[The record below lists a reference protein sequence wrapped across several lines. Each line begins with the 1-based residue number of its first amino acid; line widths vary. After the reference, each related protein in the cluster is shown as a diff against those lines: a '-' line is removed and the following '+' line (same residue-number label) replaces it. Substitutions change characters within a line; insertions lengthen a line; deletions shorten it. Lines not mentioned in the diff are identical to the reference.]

1 MKKLCVAAV
10 LAIATALCALASGPK
25 ASPDAVVQ
33 DGCARFTVLRPEMI
47 RIEYSPKGVFEDN
60 ATFSVVNRQLPVP
73 KYSKADD
80 GEYVTITT
88 DALSLRYRKGSNPLA
103 EPASPANLSVTM
115 SVNGNP
121 VVWYPGLKDSQ
132 NLKGTY
138 RTLDGNNGD
147 DYRSRLEDGLI
158 SRSGWAVINDSPSF
172 ERADGSRS
180 LALVPDS
187 GGIDWAAPRADADAL
202 DLYFLGY
209 GHNYKKALYDFT
221 LIAGKIPLPPDY
233 VLGYWYSKYDNYS
246 ADDFRN
252 IVKSMRDNDINAD
265 VLILDMDWHWNGEQE
280 VSGGRGGW
288 TGWSWNTNLIPD
300 PEGLL
305 ADIHKGGLRAAL
317 NLHPADGVAAHE
329 DQYKAVAEAM
339 GLDAGSAETIPWMLE
354 DRKFA
359 KAFFDHVIRP
369 LEKQGVDFW
378 WLDWQQW
385 LDSKY
390 TKGLSNTFWLNHTFF
405 SHARERASEG
415 TDGLN
420 KRPFIYHR
428 WGGLGSHRY
437 PLGFSG
443 DTYATWETLAFLP
456 WFTSTASNVNYGY
469 WGHDIGGHMFHKDI
483 KETDPE
489 LYLRWLQ
496 YGVFTPI
503 FKTHSTKD
511 RRIVRYP
518 WAFPDHQFMMRDAI
532 QLRYALVPYIY
543 NAARANYDTGVA
555 MCRPMYYEYPETD
568 KAYNVPE
575 QYFFGDDI
583 IATAVA
589 HPVDTVTGLA
599 DRSVWLPE
607 GKWYDYST
615 GHLYDG
621 NTELNLSYT
630 LAENPFYVRA
640 GAILPMNPSSVK
652 SLQVPCDTLVLTF
665 IPGADGLLS
674 HYEDDGETDAYIDT
688 YATTEISK
696 NTSDK
701 TVNVK
706 IGARKGTFHNAPS
719 RRAYELRFPATMPP
733 TSVEVDGKEYPY
745 SRFPQPGTWS
755 YDGMSLQPT
764 VYTEMLPVDTDA
776 EVVLHYAD
784 GMGDSARLYGKQQ
797 IFRRCRT
804 LTPEFKE
811 EQSLNGESY
820 IMLPEG
826 YLKVSQCP
834 NFILENPQAIATY
847 LDDFDKAYS
856 QLPSIIR
863 NHEYSGDRFKTRV
876 SAQLGL

>member
-10 LAIATALCALASGPK
+10 LAIATALCARASGPK

-60 ATFSVVNRQLPVP
+60 ATFTVINRQLPVP
-73 KYSKADD
+73 EYSKADD

-121 VVWYPGLKDSQ
+121 VVWYPGLKDPQ

-265 VLILDMDWHWNGEQE
+265 ELILDMDWHWNGEQE

-359 KAFFDHVIRP
+359 KAFFGHIIRP

-378 WLDWQQW
+378 WLDWQQH
-385 LDSKY
+385 L
-390 TKGLSNTFWLNHTFF
+390 TNPRLAGLGETMWCNHVFF
-405 SHARERASEG
+405 NDMKKNRSDR
-415 TDGLN
+415 
-420 KRPFIYHR
+420 RPVIFHR

-437 PLGFSG
+437 QIGFSG
-443 DTYATWETLAFLP
+443 DTYINFPTLAFEP
-456 WFTSTASNVNYGY
+456 YFTATASNVGYGY
-469 WGHDIGGHMFHKDI
+469 WGHDLGGHMI
-483 KETDPE
+483 NYYEPNDPE
-489 LYLRWLQ
+489 LLLRWMQ
-496 YGVFTPI
+496 FGVFTPI
-503 FKTHSTKD
+503 FRTHATKGGHIE
-511 RRIVRYP
+511 RRIWTYDN
-518 WAFPDHQFMMRDAI
+518 FPMINQTVK
-532 QLRYALVPYIY
+532 LRYALFPYLY
-543 NAARANYDTGVA
+543 TMARKAYDTGVGL
-555 MCRPMYYEYPETD
+555 CRPMYYEYPETAE
-568 KAYNVPE
+568 AYE
-575 QYFFGDDI
+575 REGQYFFGDDI
-583 IATAVA
+583 LVA
-589 HPVDTVTGLA
+589 PVVEP
-599 DRSVWLPE
+599 SVDGVSKKEIWFPE
-607 GKWYDYST
+607 GKWWSVAH
-615 GHLYDG
+615 GKLIDG
-621 NTELNLSYT
+621 GTVRSLDYT
-630 LAENPFYVRA
+630 LDQIPYFYRQGAVIVKNP
-640 GAILPMNPSSVK
+640 PEVK
-652 SLQVPCDTLVLTF
+652 HVTERPDALVLD
-665 IPGADGLLS
+665 IVAGADGACEF
-674 HYEDDGETDAYIDT
+674 YEDAGDNADYATK
-688 YATTEISK
+688 YATTSISHK
-696 NTSDK
+696 QRGRKAEYT
-701 TVNVK
+701 
-706 IGARKGTFHNAPS
+706 IAPRKG
-719 RRAYELRFPATMPP
+719 AYEGMPLSRSYKMRIFNTP
-733 TSVEVDGKEYPY
+733 RPVKAKEGG
-745 SRFPQPGTWS
+745 R
-755 YDGMSLQPT
+755 SLQPSYDASSRCTIVDVPSSPCDKGVKVT
-764 VYTEMLPVDTDA
+764 VE
-776 EVVLHYAD
+776 YAD
-784 GMGDSARLYGKQQ
+784 
-797 IFRRCRT
+797 
-804 LTPEFKE
+804 
-811 EQSLNGESY
+811 
-820 IMLPEG
+820 
-826 YLKVSQCP
+826 
-834 NFILENPQAIATY
+834 
-847 LDDFDKAYS
+847 
-856 QLPSIIR
+856 
-863 NHEYSGDRFKTRV
+863 
-876 SAQLGL
+876 

>member
-10 LAIATALCALASGPK
+10 LAIAAAFCALASGPK
-25 ASPDAVVQ
+25 ASPKAVVQ

-60 ATFSVVNRQLPVP
+60 ATFTVVNRQLPVP
-73 KYSKADD
+73 KYSKTDD
-80 GEYVTITT
+80 GKYVTITT

-103 EPASPANLSVTM
+103 EPASPANLSITM

-121 VVWYPGLKDSQ
+121 VVWYPGLKDPQ

-378 WLDWQQW
+378 WLDWQQH
-385 LDSKY
+385 L
-390 TKGLSNTFWLNHTFF
+390 TNPRLAGLGETMWCNHVFF
-405 SHARERASEG
+405 N
-415 TDGLN
+415 DMKKN
-420 KRPFIYHR
+420 RPDRRPVIFHR

-437 PLGFSG
+437 QIGFSG
-443 DTYATWETLAFLP
+443 DTYINFPTLAFEP
-456 WFTSTASNVNYGY
+456 YFTATASNVGYGY
-469 WGHDIGGHMFHKDI
+469 WGHDLGGHMI
-483 KETDPE
+483 NYYEPNDPE
-489 LYLRWLQ
+489 LLLRWMQ
-496 YGVFTPI
+496 FGVFTHI
-503 FKTHSTKD
+503 FRTHATKGGHID
-511 RRIVRYP
+511 RRIWTYDN
-518 WAFPDHQFMMRDAI
+518 FPMINQTVK
-532 QLRYALVPYIY
+532 LRYALFPYLY
-543 NAARANYDTGVA
+543 TMARKAYDTGVGL
-555 MCRPMYYEYPETD
+555 CRPMYYEYPETAE
-568 KAYNVPE
+568 AYE
-575 QYFFGDDI
+575 REGQYFFGDDI
-583 IATAVA
+583 LVA
-589 HPVDTVTGLA
+589 PVVEP
-599 DRSVWLPE
+599 SVDGVSKKEIWFPE
-607 GKWYDYST
+607 GKWWSVAH
-615 GHLYDG
+615 GKLIDG
-621 NTELNLSYT
+621 GTVRSLDYT
-630 LAENPFYVRA
+630 LDQIPYFYRQGAVIVKNP
-640 GAILPMNPSSVK
+640 PEVK
-652 SLQVPCDTLVLTF
+652 HVTERPDALVLD
-665 IPGADGLLS
+665 IVAGADGACEF
-674 HYEDDGETDAYIDT
+674 YEDAGDNADYATK
-688 YATTEISK
+688 YATTSISHK
-696 NTSDK
+696 QRGRKAEYT
-701 TVNVK
+701 
-706 IGARKGTFHNAPS
+706 IAPRKG
-719 RRAYELRFPATMPP
+719 AYEGMPLSRSYKMRIFNTP
-733 TSVEVDGKEYPY
+733 RPVKAKEGG
-745 SRFPQPGTWS
+745 R
-755 YDGMSLQPT
+755 SLQPSYDASSRCTIVDVPSSPCDKGVKVT
-764 VYTEMLPVDTDA
+764 VE
-776 EVVLHYAD
+776 YAD
-784 GMGDSARLYGKQQ
+784 
-797 IFRRCRT
+797 
-804 LTPEFKE
+804 
-811 EQSLNGESY
+811 
-820 IMLPEG
+820 
-826 YLKVSQCP
+826 
-834 NFILENPQAIATY
+834 
-847 LDDFDKAYS
+847 
-856 QLPSIIR
+856 
-863 NHEYSGDRFKTRV
+863 
-876 SAQLGL
+876 

>member
-73 KYSKADD
+73 KYSKTDD
-80 GEYVTITT
+80 GKYVTITT

-103 EPASPANLSVTM
+103 EPASPANLSITM

-121 VVWYPGLKDSQ
+121 VVWYPGLKDPQ

-172 ERADGSRS
+172 KRADGSRS

-359 KAFFDHVIRP
+359 KAFFGHIIRP

-378 WLDWQQW
+378 WLDWQQH
-385 LDSKY
+385 L
-390 TKGLSNTFWLNHTFF
+390 TNPRLAGLGETMWCNHVFF
-405 SHARERASEG
+405 N
-415 TDGLN
+415 DMKKN
-420 KRPFIYHR
+420 RPDRRPVIFHR

-437 PLGFSG
+437 QIGFSG
-443 DTYATWETLAFLP
+443 DTYINFPTLAFEP
-456 WFTSTASNVNYGY
+456 YFTATASNVGYGY
-469 WGHDIGGHMFHKDI
+469 WGHDLGGHMI
-483 KETDPE
+483 NYYEPNDPE
-489 LYLRWLQ
+489 LLLRWMQ
-496 YGVFTPI
+496 FGVFTPI
-503 FKTHSTKD
+503 FRTHATKGGHIE
-511 RRIVRYP
+511 RRIWTYDN
-518 WAFPDHQFMMRDAI
+518 FPMINQTVK
-532 QLRYALVPYIY
+532 LRYALFPYLY
-543 NAARANYDTGVA
+543 TMARKAYDTGVGL
-555 MCRPMYYEYPETD
+555 CRPMYYEYPETAE
-568 KAYNVPE
+568 AYE
-575 QYFFGDDI
+575 REGQYFFGDDI
-583 IATAVA
+583 LVA
-589 HPVDTVTGLA
+589 PVVEP
-599 DRSVWLPE
+599 SVDGVSKKEIWFPE
-607 GKWYDYST
+607 GKWWSVAH
-615 GHLYDG
+615 GKLIDG
-621 NTELNLSYT
+621 GTVRSLDYT
-630 LAENPFYVRA
+630 LDQIPYFYRQGAVIVKNP
-640 GAILPMNPSSVK
+640 PEVK
-652 SLQVPCDTLVLTF
+652 HVTERPDALVLD
-665 IPGADGLLS
+665 IVAGADGACEF
-674 HYEDDGETDAYIDT
+674 YEDAGDNADYATK
-688 YATTEISK
+688 YATTSISHK
-696 NTSDK
+696 QRGRKAEYT
-701 TVNVK
+701 
-706 IGARKGTFHNAPS
+706 IAPRKG
-719 RRAYELRFPATMPP
+719 AYEGMPLSRSYKMRIFNTP
-733 TSVEVDGKEYPY
+733 RPVKAKEGG
-745 SRFPQPGTWS
+745 R
-755 YDGMSLQPT
+755 SLQPSYDASSRCTIVDVPSSPCDKGVKVT
-764 VYTEMLPVDTDA
+764 VE
-776 EVVLHYAD
+776 YAD
-784 GMGDSARLYGKQQ
+784 
-797 IFRRCRT
+797 
-804 LTPEFKE
+804 
-811 EQSLNGESY
+811 
-820 IMLPEG
+820 
-826 YLKVSQCP
+826 
-834 NFILENPQAIATY
+834 
-847 LDDFDKAYS
+847 
-856 QLPSIIR
+856 
-863 NHEYSGDRFKTRV
+863 
-876 SAQLGL
+876 

>member
-1 MKKLCVAAV
+1 MLKSIMPMKKLCVAAV
-10 LAIATALCALASGPK
+10 LAIAAAFCALASGPK
-25 ASPDAVVQ
+25 ASPKAVVQ

-60 ATFSVVNRQLPVP
+60 ATFTVVNRQLPVP
-73 KYSKADD
+73 KYSKTDD
-80 GEYVTITT
+80 GKYVTITT

-103 EPASPANLSVTM
+103 EPASPANLSITM

-121 VVWYPGLKDSQ
+121 VVWYPGLKDPQ

-378 WLDWQQW
+378 WLDWQQH
-385 LDSKY
+385 L
-390 TKGLSNTFWLNHTFF
+390 TNPRLAGLGETMWCNHVFF
-405 SHARERASEG
+405 N
-415 TDGLN
+415 DMKKN
-420 KRPFIYHR
+420 RPDRRPVIFHR

-437 PLGFSG
+437 QIGFSG
-443 DTYATWETLAFLP
+443 DTYINFPTLAFEP
-456 WFTSTASNVNYGY
+456 YFTATASNVGYGY
-469 WGHDIGGHMFHKDI
+469 WGHDLGGHMI
-483 KETDPE
+483 NYYEPNDPE
-489 LYLRWLQ
+489 LLLRWMQ
-496 YGVFTPI
+496 FGVFTPI
-503 FKTHSTKD
+503 FRTHATKGGHIE
-511 RRIVRYP
+511 RRIWTYDN
-518 WAFPDHQFMMRDAI
+518 FPMINQTVK
-532 QLRYALVPYIY
+532 LRYALFPYLY
-543 NAARANYDTGVA
+543 TMARKAYDTGVGL
-555 MCRPMYYEYPETD
+555 CRPMYYEYPESAE
-568 KAYNVPE
+568 AYE
-575 QYFFGDDI
+575 REGQYFFGDDI
-583 IATAVA
+583 LVAPVVEPSVDGVSKKEIWFPEGGWWSVA
-589 HPVDTVTGLA
+589 HGKLIDGGAV
-599 DRSVWLPE
+599 RSL
-607 GKWYDYST
+607 D
-615 GHLYDG
+615 
-621 NTELNLSYT
+621 YT
-630 LAENPFYVRA
+630 LDQIPYFYRQGAVIVKNPPA
-640 GAILPMNPSSVK
+640 VK
-652 SLQVPCDTLVLTF
+652 HVTERPDALVLD
-665 IPGADGLLS
+665 IVAGVDGACEF
-674 HYEDDGETDAYIDT
+674 YEDAGDNADYATK
-688 YATTEISK
+688 YATTSISHK
-696 NTSDK
+696 QRGRKAEYT
-701 TVNVK
+701 
-706 IGARKGTFHNAPS
+706 IAPRKGVYEGMPLS
-719 RRAYELRFPATMPP
+719 RSYKMRIFNTPRPLRAKAGGRSLQA
-733 TSVEVDGKEYPY
+733 
-745 SRFPQPGTWS
+745 S
-755 YDGMSLQPT
+755 YDASSRCTIVDVPSSPCDKGVKVT
-764 VYTEMLPVDTDA
+764 VE
-776 EVVLHYAD
+776 YAD
-784 GMGDSARLYGKQQ
+784 
-797 IFRRCRT
+797 
-804 LTPEFKE
+804 
-811 EQSLNGESY
+811 
-820 IMLPEG
+820 
-826 YLKVSQCP
+826 
-834 NFILENPQAIATY
+834 
-847 LDDFDKAYS
+847 
-856 QLPSIIR
+856 
-863 NHEYSGDRFKTRV
+863 
-876 SAQLGL
+876 